1 MTQSPAPI
9 VPPTGDPGLDRYRRL
24 DAFLERLRGD
34 IYPELP
40 SQGHTEI
47 TREMFKRLAETR
59 PLPAGAAV
67 LDVGCGQGVGL
78 EVFKAAGLNPVGI
91 TLGADAQVCR
101 AKGFDVV
108 EMDLSFLDFEDGRF
122 DLVWCRHALE
132 HSVFPF
138 FTLSEMHRVL
148 KPGGV
153 LYVEVPAPD
162 TSCRHQT
169 NPNHYSVLGKTM
181 WIELIRRSGFS
192 DISVVDIGFNTP
204 AGPDTYWAF
213 IQNKPA

>member
-1 MTQSPAPI
+1 MTTPEQH
-9 VPPTGDPGLDRYRRL
+9 RRL
-24 DAFLERLRGD
+24 DAFLEKLRGD
-34 IYPELP
+34 IYPEDP
-40 SQGHTEI
+40 TEGHSLI
-47 TREMFKRLAETR
+47 TREMFKRLNETHA
-59 PLPAGAAV
+59 LPAGAKV

-78 EVFKAAGLNPVGI
+78 EVFKAAGLDPIGV
-91 TLGADAQVCR
+91 TLGPDVEACR
-101 AKGFDVV
+101 AKGLNVV
-108 EMDLSFLDFEDGRF
+108 EMDLSFLDFEDERF

-162 TSCRHQT
+162 TACAHQT
-169 NPNHYSVLGKTM
+169 NPNHYSVLGKSM
-181 WIELIRRSGFS
+181 WIELIRRTGFPEIAAADLNFS
-192 DISVVDIGFNTP
+192 TG

-213 IQNKPA
+213 VARKPA